1 MNLVDLIEKEGLKP
15 NVTEFRVG
23 DTVRVHF
30 KIVEGTKERI
40 QVFEG
45 LVIARK
51 NGGIRET
58 FTVRKISFG
67 VGVERTF
74 PVHSPRIDKIEVVRK
89 GDVARAKLYYIRD
102 LSGKAATKVK
112 EKQSAKDMQ
121 KKESKSQEEKLAD
134 LKANAAKS
142 NTKKVRAKKAE
153 SAGATKISA
162 ADKRKAAR
170 AQARKAAA
178 EAPQATEAEAAAS
191 QTETAAPEPKPETP
205 ALPN

>member
-1 MNLVDLIEKEGLKP
+1 MNLIEIIEKEGQKES
-15 NVTEFRVG
+15 VTPFRVG

-74 PVHSPRIDKIEVVRK
+74 PVHSPRIDKIEVVRQ

-112 EKQSAKDMQ
+112 EKRSADTKVKKDV
-121 KKESKSQEEKLAD
+121 KGEDEKLAE
-134 LKANAAKS
+134 LKQSKAKVAAKTS
-142 NTKKVRAKKAE
+142 KPKAAAKAAAPKKI
-153 SAGATKISA
+153 TA
-162 ADKRKAAR
+162 ADKRKNAR
-170 AQARKAAA
+170 AEARKAA
-178 EAPQATEAEAAAS
+178 TAA
-191 QTETAAPEPKPETP
+191 ETAPDAPAAE
-205 ALPN
+205 

>member
-1 MNLVDLIEKEGLKP
+1 MGVANQMNLVELIEKEGLRA
-15 NVTEFRVG
+15 NVAQFRVG
-23 DTVRVHF
+23 DTVKVYF

-74 PVHSPRIDKIEVVRK
+74 PVHSPRIDKIEVVRQ

-112 EKQSAKDMQ
+112 EKRSVSDQ
-121 KKESKSQEEKLAD
+121 KKAVKSADEKLAV
-134 LKANAAKS
+134 LKS
-142 NTKKVRAKKAE
+142 NKAKVTAKAKLTAKKTA
-153 SAGATKISA
+153 APKRIIA
-162 ADKRKAAR
+162 ADKRKTAR
-170 AQARKAAA
+170 AEARKAAA
-178 EAPQATEAEAAAS
+178 ATPAETP
-191 QTETAAPEPKPETP
+191 TEETP
-205 ALPN
+205 AAN